1 MNSIFPRSPYAR
13 PARLATLQGG
23 ECAATGLTEPGLTL
37 TFGDIAGELEMLRVE
52 AENAPSRTL
61 F

>member
-1 MNSIFPRSPYAR
+1 MNRSECT
-13 PARLATLQGG
+13 TLQDG

-52 AENAPSRTL
+52 AENEPSRTP